1 MKKPQGRHV
10 LVVRQDVVHEQRNVV
25 DTLCFDGA
33 TGTPDQRHCSS
44 QCLPIRLQ
52 PGEKALVLGIQ
63 LLYCTNDT
71 DREWRFQLQG
81 ELWDGQ
87 KEPIHVVVPPHA
99 KGVVPSL
106 DRLVYRNEM
115 MAKCPEFVQYLG
127 QEHAIMGA
135 HSTCVGS
142 GSSGVAAA
150 AADFQ
155 LFKENDPF
163 LQFLRRHWSTFPEL
177 NEFDIQLVPTTTTKD
192 DGGAG
197 DIYQV
202 SQRAVDRATHFFKT
216 VFGKIRYKTRDTP
229 LTLLSPPP
237 PPPTIQ
243 GDDSQETKRRK
254 DAFYGVVVMLSLDY
268 LAVAPAA
275 PKCRVMDYPLNFI

>member
-10 LVVRQDVVHEQRNVV
+10 LVERQEVVHERRNIV
-25 DTLCFDGA
+25 DVLCFDGA
-33 TGTPDQRHCSS
+33 TSTPDQRHANSY
-44 QCLPIRLQ
+44 CLPIRLQ
-52 PGEKALVLGIQ
+52 PGEKALVLEVQ

-87 KEPIHVVVPPHA
+87 KEPLNVVVPPHA

-106 DRLVYRNEM
+106 DRLVYRNEVI
-115 MAKCPEFVQYLG
+115 AKCPEFVVQYLG

-135 HSTCVGS
+135 HSTCVT
-142 GSSGVAAA
+142 SSSSIA

-177 NEFDIQLVPTTTTKD
+177 NEFDIQLVPTTTTS
-192 DGGAG
+192 ATESG

-229 LTLLSPPP
+229 LLLLSPPP
-237 PPPTIQ
+237 PPPPPQSVEQDT
-243 GDDSQETKRRK
+243 DSQETKR
-254 DAFYGVVVMLSLDY
+254 DDTFQGVVVMLSLDY
-268 LAVAPAA
+268 LVVAPAA

>member
-10 LVVRQDVVHEQRNVV
+10 LVERQDVVHERRNTV
-25 DTLCFDGA
+25 DTLCFDSA
-33 TGTPDQRHCSS
+33 TGTPDQRHCKS

-52 PGEKALVLGIQ
+52 PGEKALVLDVQ

-87 KEPIHVVVPPHA
+87 KEPLNVVVPPRA

-106 DRLVYRNEM
+106 DRLVYRNEVI
-115 MAKCPEFVQYLG
+115 AKCPEFVVQYLG

-135 HSTCVGS
+135 HSTCVTNS
-142 GSSGVAAA
+142 SSGIAA

-163 LQFLRRHWSTFPEL
+163 LQFLRRHWSTFTEL
-177 NEFDIQLVPTTTTKD
+177 NEFDIQLVSTTVITAE
-192 DGGAG
+192 GGE
-197 DIYQV
+197 IYQV

-229 LTLLSPPP
+229 LLLLSPSPLS
-237 PPPTIQ
+237 PPTATQ
-243 GDDSQETKRRK
+243 GNDIQETNKRE
-254 DAFYGVVVMLSLDY
+254 DAFQGVVVMLSLDY
-268 LAVAPAA
+268 LVVAPAA